1 MAFLNAQV
9 EASTKKKRWY
19 NIEEE
24 DDGSDDEL
32 VEVQQLHSSKGRGI
46 RIGSMDKFVT
56 KKKKKRQVAMNHTFK
71 KGEHDIVI

>member
-9 EASTKKKRWY
+9 EASTKKKWWY

-56 KKKKKRQVAMNHTFK
+56 KKKKKGK
-71 KGEHDIVI
+71 

>member
-1 MAFLNAQV
+1 M
-9 EASTKKKRWY
+9 WY

-24 DDGSDDEL
+24 DDDNDDEL

-56 KKKKKRQVAMNHTFK
+56 KKKGK
-71 KGEHDIVI
+71 